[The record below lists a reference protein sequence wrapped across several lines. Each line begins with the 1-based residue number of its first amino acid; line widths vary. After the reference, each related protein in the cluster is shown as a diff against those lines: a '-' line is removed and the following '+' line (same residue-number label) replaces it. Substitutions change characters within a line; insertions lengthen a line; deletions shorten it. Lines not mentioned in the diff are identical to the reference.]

1 MDIEIEE
8 GIHDT
13 GRFLRMIADE
23 AHPIDR
29 HCKCGRVL
37 FNPFSLSC
45 EVCEPE
51 QLPCLLRQQA
61 A

>member
-1 MDIEIEE
+1 VNDIE
-8 GIHDT
+8 DVTNNT
-13 GRFLRMIADE
+13 GRFLRIMADE
-23 AHPIDR
+23 SHGIDR

-37 FNPFSLSC
+37 LSPWSLSC

-51 QLPCLLRQQA
+51 MLPMFLKAQA